1 MREEMSKGEKEN
13 WLEPALWIPG
23 HRGPI
28 GGILKT
34 TSRQI
39 ESEYKKEKLAYNM
52 GSGLQN

>member
-1 MREEMSKGEKEN
+1 MREERSKGEKEN

-23 HRGPI
+23 HVGPI

-34 TSRQI
+34 TSKQI
-39 ESEYKKEKLAYNM
+39 ECEYKKEKLAYKM